1 MGQMAETSDYY
12 PRLLEQRRAEAAT
25 RGMAKMPPD
34 FYSATQ
40 AFLSQLHQMLEKEL
54 KENPT
59 SKKVEFIRSQYQRAR
74 AHARDVMDWRMGKI
88 AALAVQAVAVGAEPE
103 NILPEERALFD
114 GLVRELGGFRN
125 RTNPFLE
132 AMPVPQPP
140 QAPEHPAKHGS
151 AKGEPPAKAPPHSK
165 SSQVVVR
172 ILTDGLPFVF
182 GDGDTLELRK
192 EDVAA
197 LPERVARILVEE
209 AKRAEYVVV
218 S

>member
-1 MGQMAETSDYY
+1 MADNSDYY

-40 AFLSQLHQMLEKEL
+40 AFLSQLHQALEKEL

-59 SKKVEFIRSQYQRAR
+59 SKKVEFIRSQYQRAK

-114 GLVRELGGFRN
+114 GLVRELSGFRN

-132 AMPVPQPP
+132 AMPLPQPLEI
-140 QAPEHPAKHGS
+140 PEKQPKHAS
-151 AKGEPPAKAPPHSK
+151 TKGEPAAKSAARSK
-165 SSQVVVR
+165 SNQVVVR
-172 ILTDGLPFVF
+172 ILADGLPFVT

-218 S
+218 A

>member
-1 MGQMAETSDYY
+1 MADNSDYY

-34 FYSATQ
+34 FYVATQ
-40 AFLSQLHQMLEKEL
+40 AFLGQLHQALEKEL

-59 SKKVEFIRSQYQRAR
+59 SKKVEFIRSQYQRAK

-103 NILPEERALFD
+103 NILPEERTLFD

-132 AMPVPQPP
+132 SIPVPPASKP
-140 QAPEHPAKHGS
+140 PEHPSKHGS
-151 AKGEPPAKAPPHSK
+151 PKPESAGKAALHAK
-165 SSQVVVR
+165 SSQVIVR
-172 ILTDGLPFVF
+172 ILADGLPFVI